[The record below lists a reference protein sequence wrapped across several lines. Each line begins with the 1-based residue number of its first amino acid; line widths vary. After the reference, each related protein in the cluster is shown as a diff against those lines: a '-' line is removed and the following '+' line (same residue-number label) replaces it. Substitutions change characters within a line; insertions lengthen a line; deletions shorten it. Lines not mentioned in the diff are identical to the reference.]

1 MDPSRAEVQ
10 GSRVASAPLLRMQG
24 IRKTFG
30 PVVAL
35 HGVDFTVAPR
45 QVHGLL
51 GGNGAGK
58 TTLMN
63 VLYGLYEPDDGRI
76 EIDGLPVHIS
86 SPRDAIAAGVGMVHQ
101 TFLQVDPF
109 TVAENVVL
117 GTDTRGISPKERIS
131 ELSERFGLAVDPN
144 ARVESLPVGVRQR
157 VEILKALYRGAKL
170 LVLDEPTTNLTPQ
183 EVDDLFSSMR
193 AIVDEGMSV
202 VLITHKIRETMAV
215 CDVMTVMRE
224 GRWVATVDKAD
235 TGPDELA
242 AIMVGG
248 AAGGQSATGAVDDA
262 VARVALGEEPSGDT
276 GLDVQ
281 TGREV
286 RVRVSGLMVQS
297 PGGAP
302 PLVDGVNLEL
312 RQGEVLAVAG
322 VAGNGQVELAEA
334 LTGARSAKGSL
345 TLDGVELVGRPTAT
359 WLDAGVVYVPEDRQR
374 DGILPGGDITEN
386 LVLGSHRSRARFGL
400 IDWRRARE
408 QAVQSIAEY
417 NVQTPSAAT
426 ACGQLSGGNIQR
438 VILARAFAHE
448 PKLLLL
454 HNPTRG
460 LDLASTKFVYE
471 RIRAAAARGCV
482 VIVVSEDLDEV
493 IALGDRVKVVYS
505 GRLVGDFARGQTDPY
520 EVGRLMTGVTA

>member
-1 MDPSRAEVQ
+1 
-10 GSRVASAPLLRMQG
+10 
-24 IRKTFG
+24 
-30 PVVAL
+30 
-35 HGVDFTVAPR
+35 
-45 QVHGLL
+45 
-51 GGNGAGK
+51 
-58 TTLMN
+58 MN
-63 VLYGLYEPDDGRI
+63 VLYGLYEPDAGRI
-76 EIDGLPVHIS
+76 EISGRAVSVS

-117 GTDTRGISPKERIS
+117 GTDTRGTKPKERIA

-144 ARVESLPVGVRQR
+144 ARVETLPVGVRQR

-183 EVDDLFSSMR
+183 EVDDLFTSMR

-215 CDVMTVMRE
+215 CDAMTVMRD
-224 GRWVATVDKAD
+224 GRWVTTVDKAD
-235 TGPDELA
+235 TSADELA
-242 AIMVGG
+242 ATMVGDTVR
-248 AAGGQSATGAVDDA
+248 GGDA
-262 VARVALGEEPSGDT
+262 VVRVALGEEAT
-276 GLDVQ
+276 GEASLEVPE
-281 TGREV
+281 TGRDV
-286 RVRVSGLMVQS
+286 RVRVHGLTVPAPSG
-297 PGGAP
+297 PA
-302 PLVDGVNLEL
+302 LVDVVELEL
-312 RQGEVLAVAG
+312 RQGEILAIAG

-334 LTGARSAKGSL
+334 LTGARPAKGSL
-345 TLDGVELVGRPTAT
+345 TLDGVELVGRRTAA

-386 LVLGSHRSRARFGL
+386 LVLGSHRARARLGL
-400 IDWRRARE
+400 IDWRLARE
-408 QAVQSIAEY
+408 QAVQAITEY
-417 NVQTPSAAT
+417 NIKTPSAAT

-438 VILARAFAHE
+438 VILARAFAHD

-460 LDLASTKFVYE
+460 LDIASTTFVYD

-505 GRLVGDFARGQTDPY
+505 GRLVGDFGRGHTDPY
-520 EVGRLMTGVTA
+520 ELGRLMTGVAA